1 MRKNISLLFLG
12 IVLVLFG
19 VCWGGN
25 AVGLWDFD
33 LFFDGWWSL
42 FFIVLPISGMM
53 RHGVKW
59 FDVCILLF
67 GVIALLSSVGIINW
81 MKIRLLF
88 FPALLVFI
96 GLSVIFS
103 IFKRKPSEKLERE
116 AASKINAVFG
126 ANRKRLDGQVYEG
139 GCVDAEFGGVELDL
153 RNAVIEQDIAMNV
166 SAVFGGVKIWFPPN
180 VRVIV
185 DNSSVLG
192 GVKNNVRENN
202 AYNVP
207 TVRLRCC
214 AIFGGIELY

>member
-42 FFIVLPISGMM
+42 FFIVLPIYGMM

-214 AIFGGIELY
+214 AIFGGRELY

>member
-42 FFIVLPISGMM
+42 FFIVLPIYGMM

-153 RNAVIEQDIAMNV
+153 RNDVIEQDIAMNV

>member
-42 FFIVLPISGMM
+42 FFIVLPIYGMM

-59 FDVCILLF
+59 FDVFILLF

>member
-1 MRKNISLLFLG
+1 
-12 IVLVLFG
+12 
-19 VCWGGN
+19 
-25 AVGLWDFD
+25 
-33 LFFDGWWSL
+33 
-42 FFIVLPISGMM
+42 MM

>member
-42 FFIVLPISGMM
+42 FFIVLPIYGMM

-192 GVKNNVRENN
+192 GVKINVRENN

>member
-33 LFFDGWWSL
+33 LFFEGWWSL
-42 FFIVLPISGMM
+42 FFIVLPIYGMM

-67 GVIALLSSVGIINW
+67 GVIALLSSVGIIDW

-103 IFKRKPSEKLERE
+103 IFKRKPSEKLGRE
-116 AASKINAVFG
+116 SASKVNAVFG

>member
-42 FFIVLPISGMM
+42 FFIVLPIYGMM

-214 AIFGGIELY
+214 AIFGGSELY

>member
-1 MRKNISLLFLG
+1 MRKNIALLFLG

-42 FFIVLPISGMM
+42 FFIVLPIYGMM